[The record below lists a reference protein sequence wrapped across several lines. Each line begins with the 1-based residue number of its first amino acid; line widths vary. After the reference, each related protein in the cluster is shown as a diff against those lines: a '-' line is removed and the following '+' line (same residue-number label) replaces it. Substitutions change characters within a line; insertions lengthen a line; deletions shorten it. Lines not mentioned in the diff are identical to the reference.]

1 MKALVKYARGPG
13 MMELMD
19 VPVPEPEYGEVR
31 VAVTDVGICGTD
43 LKIYDDTFL
52 YNPPV
57 IVGHEFAGVIE
68 KLGKGVQGWAE
79 GDRVVS
85 EQHTGACGHCD
96 YCLTGNRH
104 LCPEKRSPGYLRD
117 GAYTDYICV
126 PASLLHKIPDAIS
139 GPEGAILEP
148 MAIAAC
154 GILGKTRIY
163 PEELVVI
170 LGCGPISILAL
181 QMVKAQG
188 AAWVAITGIDRDEK
202 IRFPIA
208 KKYGAQWVI
217 KSMREDPV
225 EFIRQK
231 TGGLGADVVI
241 DLSGAPAAIVQGF
254 EMLRKNGRFCALGL
268 PPGDV
273 SLPWAKLILK
283 AVTVSYSFSSDYQS
297 WERCLSMIRRGAVR
311 LDEFTKNVYPLED
324 WETAFDH
331 VRRGMILK
339 GIIRLKSDE
348 SS

>member
-13 MMELMD
+13 MMELRE
-19 VPVPEPEYGEVR
+19 VPIPEPEDGEVQI
-31 VAVTDVGICGTD
+31 AVTAVGICGTD
-43 LKIYDDTFL
+43 LKIYDDAFT

-57 IVGHEFAGVIE
+57 IVGHEFAGVIA
-68 KLGKGVQGWAE
+68 KTGRGVQGWAA

-85 EQHTGACGHCD
+85 EQHTGACGRCA

-117 GAYTDYICV
+117 GAYAAYICV

-139 GPEGAILEP
+139 DLEAAVLEP
-148 MAIAAC
+148 MAVAAC
-154 GILGKTRIY
+154 GILGKARVY
-163 PEELVVI
+163 PEERAVI

-181 QMVKAQG
+181 QMLKAQG
-188 AAWVAITGIDRDEK
+188 AAQVAVTGIDMDEK

-217 KSMREDPV
+217 NSMREDPV
-225 EFIRQK
+225 EFIREK
-231 TGGLGADVVI
+231 TGGLGADLVI
-241 DLSGAPAAIVQGF
+241 DLSGAPAAIAQGF

-268 PPGDV
+268 APGEV

-283 AVTVSYSFSSDYQS
+283 ALTTYYSFSSDYQS
-297 WERCLSMIRRGAVR
+297 WECCLSMILRGAVR
-311 LDEFTKNVYPLED
+311 LEDFTKNVYPLEE

-331 VRRGMILK
+331 VRKGMILK
-339 GIIRLKSDE
+339 GIIRLS
-348 SS
+348 